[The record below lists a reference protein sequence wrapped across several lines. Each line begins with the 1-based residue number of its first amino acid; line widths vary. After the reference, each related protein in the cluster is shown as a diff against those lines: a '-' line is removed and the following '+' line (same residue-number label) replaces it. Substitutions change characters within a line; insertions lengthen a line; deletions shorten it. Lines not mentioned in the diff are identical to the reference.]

1 MLIPHK
7 CAWHLSL
14 VSPSTP
20 NKTMSKDVKTL
31 AVMIAN
37 RAADIEA
44 TEELKKKDRLGL
56 ALEAFCNA
64 LKNSVDE
71 QTAEEEL

>member
-1 MLIPHK
+1 
-7 CAWHLSL
+7 
-14 VSPSTP
+14 
-20 NKTMSKDVKTL
+20 MSKDVKTL

-64 LKNSVDE
+64 LNNSVEE
-71 QTAEEEL
+71 QKNEAEL

>member
-1 MLIPHK
+1 
-7 CAWHLSL
+7 
-14 VSPSTP
+14 
-20 NKTMSKDVKTL
+20 MSDKDTKTL

-56 ALEAFCNA
+56 ALEAFCDA
-64 LKNSVDE
+64 MKASVKE
-71 QTAEEEL
+71 QEADEEL

>member
-1 MLIPHK
+1 
-7 CAWHLSL
+7 
-14 VSPSTP
+14 
-20 NKTMSKDVKTL
+20 MSKDVKTL